1 MTNTS
6 DNRRGAL
13 HGWVVVGWLLLVA
26 FVSMAAWV
34 GDIYTPAREFFG
46 IQAYPI
52 VVWQLLYVVG
62 FVGYV
67 ILLRAFAKHS
77 PGTAIIIFAAI
88 ALRIPLVFC
97 PPNSDCNRYIWE
109 GRIQNEGY
117 SPYLL
122 APDKAPPELCDE
134 IHAGINHPHY
144 PTIYPPLSQMAFRAM
159 AAMHYSV
166 KTPQIVYTALDVCV
180 IIVIAALLRK
190 LDQPDWHLAVYA
202 LCPMVLAAFAHAGHN
217 DSMILLAMLGF
228 VYFGL
233 DKRWILAG
241 FMLGLAVLAKTTP
254 AILLAL
260 LLWRSWKGL
269 VAAVVTIG
277 VGYLLYFNAGENLF
291 EVLRKFPNDGPFN
304 NPFDALRNV
313 WNDLGAPRIFL
324 STRNHI
330 ALVALAAAAI
340 RFALKPGDLVNDAR
354 WLLLITV
361 LLLPIIH
368 FWYLTWPFVLVVLQF
383 RGRWA
388 WVVLTGTMVL
398 YWYADFA
405 GLAGMPW
412 ELPDWAIAGIW
423 LPFFAVWFVEWRRCA
438 KSCAV

>member
-1 MTNTS
+1 
-6 DNRRGAL
+6 
-13 HGWVVVGWLLLVA
+13 
-26 FVSMAAWV
+26 
-34 GDIYTPAREFFG
+34 
-46 IQAYPI
+46 
-52 VVWQLLYVVG
+52 
-62 FVGYV
+62 
-67 ILLRAFAKHS
+67 
-77 PGTAIIIFAAI
+77 
-88 ALRIPLVFC
+88 
-97 PPNSDCNRYIWE
+97 
-109 GRIQNEGY
+109 
-117 SPYLL
+117 
-122 APDKAPPELCDE
+122 
-134 IHAGINHPHY
+134 
-144 PTIYPPLSQMAFRAM
+144 
-159 AAMHYSV
+159 
-166 KTPQIVYTALDVCV
+166 
-180 IIVIAALLRK
+180 
-190 LDQPDWHLAVYA
+190 
-202 LCPMVLAAFAHAGHN
+202 
-217 DSMILLAMLGF
+217 
-228 VYFGL
+228 
-233 DKRWILAG
+233 
-241 FMLGLAVLAKTTP
+241 
-254 AILLAL
+254 
-260 LLWRSWKGL
+260 
-269 VAAVVTIG
+269 
-277 VGYLLYFNAGENLF
+277 
-291 EVLRKFPNDGPFN
+291 